1 VNQNNFLRNIKN
13 FKIDLRLTDPKA
25 YICGIHWQVAQGTSL
40 ENIEFYMRYN
50 VDTPGNTQQVRC
62 SALMPYAAT
71 QVNLCLPVSR
81 AFTWRMVSNTEEAC
95 DYFLTISKVRVGSLR
110 I

>member
-50 VDTPGNTQQVRC
+50 SDTPGNTQQVCRVREFGLHEHFADT
-62 SALMPYAAT
+62 SSGHLHGKWYVT
-71 QVNLCLPVSR
+71 LEDCLD
-81 AFTWRMVSNTEEAC
+81 ML
-95 DYFLTISKVRVGSLR
+95 LTILKVLEDFSPT
-110 I
+110 

>member
-1 VNQNNFLRNIKN
+1 MVSGIPSFIRTKADIQRYVNQNNFLRNIKN

-50 VDTPGNTQQVRC
+50 GDTPGNTQQVC
-62 SALMPYAAT
+62 CPALMPYASEP
-71 QVNLCLPVSR
+71 L
-81 AFTWRMVSNTEEAC
+81 
-95 DYFLTISKVRVGSLR
+95 LTGL
-110 I
+110 

>member
-1 VNQNNFLRNIKN
+1 MVSGVTSSIGRKADLQRYVNQNNFLRNIKN

-50 VDTPGNTQQVRC
+50 SDTPGNTQQVLY
-62 SALMPYAAT
+62 SAPMSCT
-71 QVNLCLPVSR
+71 
-81 AFTWRMVSNTEEAC
+81 C
-95 DYFLTISKVRVGSLR
+95 DILLTSL
-110 I
+110 